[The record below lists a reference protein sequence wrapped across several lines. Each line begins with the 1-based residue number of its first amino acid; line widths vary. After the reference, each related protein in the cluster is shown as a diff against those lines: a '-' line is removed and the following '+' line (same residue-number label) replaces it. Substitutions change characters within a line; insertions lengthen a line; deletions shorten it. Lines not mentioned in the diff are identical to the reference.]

1 MRGNNA
7 RCRLGDDVEMECFL
21 GRFSE
26 EQINFWLYNWFCRV
40 LEGILAFMQFASY
53 TETFQRVMVDNNML
67 LV

>member
-7 RCRLGDDVEMECFL
+7 RCRLGDDVEMERFL

-26 EQINFWLYNWFCRV
+26 EQINFRLYNWFCRMLKV
-40 LEGILAFMQFASY
+40 VCKFMQFASY